1 MRVVYVIFLLF
12 FIHLFTLNFF
22 FSKLCLSVPK
32 NNGMTGE
39 ALLFMI
45 AYFFAFVLFI
55 LTLILMFIEYKM
67 DFDYKN
73 IMLFLVYSNC
83 FLMFYLANLKRSIF
97 STSEE
102 YFYLSSKV
110 MILLYF
116 IFELFL
122 TYYIVNNKIYKSQE

>member
-45 AYFFAFVLFI
+45 SYFFAFVLFI

-83 FLMFYLANLKRSIF
+83 FLMFYLANLKHNLF
-97 STSEE
+97 SNTHDC
-102 YFYLSSKV
+102 FDLSSK
-110 MILLYF
+110 IIISLYF
-116 IFELFL
+116 IFELFI
-122 TYYIVNNKIYKSQE
+122 THYIVSNKIYKSEQ